1 MTKEQANVISI
12 NGTDH
17 DVDTMSN
24 EQKHIINQIKVCQ
37 AKANSLKA
45 ELQIFEVSLQG
56 FTNALIKSVEPEA
69 EVVEEATA
77 S

>member
-56 FTNALIKSVEPEA
+56 FTNALIKGCIRRA
-69 EVVEEATA
+69 MARNN
-77 S
+77 

>member
-1 MTKEQANVISI
+1 MTDNVISI

-17 DVDTMSN
+17 NVDSMSD
-24 EQKHIINQIKVCQ
+24 EQKHIINQIRICQ

-56 FTNALIKSVEPEA
+56 FTNALIKRVEPEEAA
-69 EVVEEATA
+69 ETVAN
-77 S
+77 

>member
-1 MTKEQANVISI
+1 MSKEQANVISI

-17 DVDTMSN
+17 NVDSMSD
-24 EQKHIINQIKVCQ
+24 EQKHIINQIRICQ

-56 FTNALIKSVEPEA
+56 FTNTLIKSVELE
-69 EVVEEATA
+69 EVEEAVA
-77 S
+77 N

>member
-1 MTKEQANVISI
+1 MSKEQANVISI

-17 DVDTMSN
+17 NVDSMSD

-56 FTNALIKSVEPEA
+56 FTNDLLKSVKSEEVAEA
-69 EVVEEATA
+69 VHI
-77 S
+77 

>member
-1 MTKEQANVISI
+1 MTEDNTNVISI

-17 DVDTMSN
+17 DVNSMSN

-37 AKANSLKA
+37 AKANNLKA

-56 FTNALIKSVEPEA
+56 FTNALIKSVEVE
-69 EVVEEATA
+69 EVVEEEVAN
-77 S
+77 

>member
-1 MTKEQANVISI
+1 MSKEQANVISI

-17 DVDTMSN
+17 NVDSMSD
-24 EQKHIINQIKVCQ
+24 EQKHIINQIRICQ

-56 FTNALIKSVEPEA
+56 FTNALIKSVEPDEA
-69 EVVEEATA
+69 AEAVA
-77 S
+77 I

>member
-1 MTKEQANVISI
+1 MTRTRDVSNVLVQPFA
-12 NGTDH
+12 
-17 DVDTMSN
+17 VDTMSN

-56 FTNALIKSVEPEA
+56 FTNALIKSVEPEEA
-69 EVVEEATA
+69 EAAEAVA
-77 S
+77 N

>member
-1 MTKEQANVISI
+1 MTEDNTNVISI

-24 EQKHIINQIKVCQ
+24 EQKHIINQIKVRQ

-56 FTNALIKSVEPEA
+56 FTNALIKSVEVEDVA
-69 EVVEEATA
+69 EEEVAN
-77 S
+77 

>member
-37 AKANSLKA
+37 TKVNSLKA

-56 FTNALIKSVEPEA
+56 FTNALIKSVEVEDVA
-69 EVVEEATA
+69 EEEVAN
-77 S
+77 

>member
-1 MTKEQANVISI
+1 MTKEQPNVISI

-56 FTNALIKSVEPEA
+56 FTNALIKSVEPEEA
-69 EVVEEATA
+69 EVVEAVA
-77 S
+77 N

>member
-1 MTKEQANVISI
+1 MTDNVISF

-17 DVDTMSN
+17 NVDSMSD
-24 EQKHIINQIKVCQ
+24 EQKHIINQIRICQ

-56 FTNALIKSVEPEA
+56 FTNTLIKSVELE
-69 EVVEEATA
+69 EVEEAVA
-77 S
+77 N

>member
-1 MTKEQANVISI
+1 MTEEQTNVISI
-12 NGTDH
+12 NGTEH

-37 AKANSLKA
+37 AKVNSLKA

-56 FTNALIKSVEPEA
+56 FTNALIKSVEPE
-69 EVVEEATA
+69 EVEKAVAN
-77 S
+77 

>member
-37 AKANSLKA
+37 TKVNSLKA
-45 ELQIFEVSLQG
+45 ELQIFEVSLNG
-56 FTNALIKSVEPEA
+56 FTNALIKSVEVEDVA
-69 EVVEEATA
+69 EEEVAN
-77 S
+77 

>member
-1 MTKEQANVISI
+1 MAKKETNVITI

-17 DVDTMSN
+17 NVDTMNN

-45 ELQIFEVSLQG
+45 ELQIFEVSLPG
-56 FTNALIKSVEPEA
+56 FTNALIKSVEPEEA
-69 EVVEEATA
+69 EEAVA
-77 S
+77 N

>member
-1 MTKEQANVISI
+1 MTKDKTNVISI
-12 NGTDH
+12 NGTEH
-17 DVDTMSN
+17 DVNSMSD

-37 AKANSLKA
+37 TKANSLKA

-56 FTNALIKSVEPEA
+56 FTNALIKSVEPEEA
-69 EVVEEATA
+69 EEAVA

>member
-1 MTKEQANVISI
+1 MTDNVIKI

-17 DVDTMSN
+17 NVDTMSDQ
-24 EQKHIINQIKVCQ
+24 QKHIINQIKVCQ

-56 FTNALIKSVEPEA
+56 FTNALIKSVKPE
-69 EVVEEATA
+69 EVEEAVA